1 MGHLHKINNLS
12 NFKKDMN
19 GKMMT
24 KIKEL
29 YKWSV
34 D

>member
-1 MGHLHKINNLS
+1 MGYLYKINNLS

-19 GKMMT
+19 GKMMI
-24 KIKEL
+24 KIKEF
-29 YKWSV
+29 YKWFV